1 MCEHCG
7 CEAGLKRKEITL
19 EKNILEQNEHLASK
33 NRKHFDEKGI
43 VAINLIS
50 APGSGKTSL
59 LEATIAQLRDEIPL
73 AVIEG
78 DPETER
84 DAERIRRQGVPVV
97 QVTTGGA
104 CHLDAAQVH
113 RAFHQ
118 LEKEKFRLLF
128 IENVGNLLCPSAFN
142 LGEHLRVVLVSVPE
156 GSDKPAKYPAA
167 FYKAD
172 VFLITKTD
180 LLPYF
185 DFDLE
190 EAKSLALKINPR
202 LRVIALSAKSGQG
215 LEEWC
220 QFLRDLVSG

>member
-7 CEAGLKRKEITL
+7 CQEREKKEIA
-19 EKNILEQNEHLASK
+19 LEQSILAQNEEIAAQ
-33 NRKHFDEKGI
+33 NRKHFRQKG
-43 VAINLIS
+43 VKAINLIS
-50 APGSGKTSL
+50 APGSGKTTL
-59 LEATIAQLRDEIPL
+59 LEATITRLKDEIPL

-84 DAERIRRQGVPVV
+84 DAERIRQQGVPVV

-104 CHLDAAQVH
+104 CHLDALQVH

-118 LEKEKFRLLF
+118 LEERPFKLLF
-128 IENVGNLLCPSAFN
+128 IENVGNLLCPAAFD
-142 LGEHLRVVLVSVPE
+142 LGEDLRVVLVSVPE

-172 VFLITKTD
+172 VFLITKID

-190 EAKSLALKINPR
+190 EAKTLALKINPA
-202 LRVIALSAKSGQG
+202 LKIFSLSAKTGEG
-215 LEEWC
+215 LETWC
-220 QFLRDLVSG
+220 ALLKDLACG

>member
-1 MCEHCG
+1 MCDHCG
-7 CEAGLKRKEITL
+7 CEQRTKEVEIQ
-19 EKNILEQNEHLASK
+19 KHILSANEELAAK
-33 NRKHFDEKGI
+33 NRAHFREKGLR
-43 VAINLIS
+43 VLNLIS
-50 APGSGKTSL
+50 SPGAGKTTL
-59 LEATIAQLRDEIPL
+59 LEATIDALRDEIPL

-84 DAERIRRQGVPVV
+84 DAARIRAKGVPVV

-104 CHLDAAQVH
+104 CHLDARMVH

-118 LEKEKFRLLF
+118 LEGNSFRLLF
-128 IENVGNLLCPSAFN
+128 IENVGNLLCPAAFD
-142 LGEHLRVVLVSVPE
+142 LGEDLRVVMVSVPE

-167 FYKAD
+167 FLKAQ

-190 EAKSLALKINPR
+190 EAKRLALALNPN
-202 LRVIALSAKSGQG
+202 LRIIALSAKTGEG
-215 LEEWC
+215 MDEWLAL
-220 QFLRDLVSG
+220 LRDLASS